1 MRWLGWLMK
10 TGLTV
15 VLISGLTMLTTGMVV
30 NAYLKSLLESFNI
43 QLENEPA
50 IGLNVFGGGLFGS
63 KQPNTRSTESAVTGN
78 PGETGSTPVQQGDTP
93 PAKPGSEEVPDG
105 ALPVMG
111 SGQDEMASSEASGEA
126 SNEASGETSDNSAGN
141 SNAGGSGSEQLVMT
155 PGEIAEK
162 KDSLPEAEKQQIF
175 TMLMNKLPAEDMQK
189 ISAAMEDGLTETE
202 LQEIEQV
209 IAKRMT
215 TEEYTKLMELLK
227 K

>member
-15 VLISGLTMLTTGMVV
+15 VLISGLTLLTTGMVV

-63 KQPNTRSTESAVTGN
+63 KQPDSGSTESAVTGN

-93 PAKPGSEEVPDG
+93 PAKPSSEEVPDG

-111 SGQDEMASSEASGEA
+111 SSQDETA
-126 SNEASGETSDNSAGN
+126 SNEASGEASEEGTSGASNSDA
-141 SNAGGSGSEQLVMT
+141 AGSGGEELVMT

>member
-30 NAYLKSLLESFNI
+30 SVYVKSLLESFNI

-63 KQPNTRSTESAVTGN
+63 KQPDTGSTESAVTGN
-78 PGETGSTPVQQGDTP
+78 PDETGSTPVQQGDTP
-93 PAKPGSEEVPDG
+93 AKPSSEEMPDG

-111 SGQDEMASSEASGEA
+111 SSQDEAASSEASGETSEEGASGA
-126 SNEASGETSDNSAGN
+126 SNSDDA
-141 SNAGGSGSEQLVMT
+141 GSGGEQLVMT

-189 ISAAMEDGLTETE
+189 ISAAMEDGLTEAE

>member
-1 MRWLGWLMK
+1 MRWLGWLVK

-30 NAYLKSLLESFNI
+30 TAYVKSLLESFNI

-50 IGLNVFGGGLFGS
+50 IGLNGFGGSLFGG
-63 KQPNTRSTESAVTGN
+63 KQPDTGTTESAGLS
-78 PGETGSTPVQQGDTP
+78 GSGATDSTSVQENEPV
-93 PAKPGSEEVPDG
+93 KSSSEEVPDD

-111 SGQDEMASSEASGEA
+111 SSQDEAAPQEDA
-126 SNEASGETSDNSAGN
+126 GETAG
-141 SNAGGSGSEQLVMT
+141 AETDGEDLVMT
-155 PGEIAEK
+155 SGEIAEK
-162 KDSLPEAEKQQIF
+162 KNSLPEAEKQEIF
-175 TMLMNKLPAEDMQK
+175 TMLMNKLPAEDMQR

-215 TEEYTKLMELLK
+215 TEEYTKLMKLLK
-227 K
+227 E

>member
-1 MRWLGWLMK
+1 MKWLGWLMK

-15 VLISGLTMLTTGMVV
+15 VLISGLTLLTTGMIV
-30 NAYLKSLLESFNI
+30 NAYVKSLLASFNI

-50 IGLNVFGGGLFGS
+50 IGLNVFGGGLFGN
-63 KQPNTRSTESAVTGN
+63 KQASDSTVESTVAGGTA
-78 PGETGSTPVQQGDTP
+78 ESGSTPVQQKD
-93 PAKPGSEEVPDG
+93 PAEPDSEEVPDG

-111 SGQDEMASSEASGEA
+111 SSQ
-126 SNEASGETSDNSAGN
+126 GETTAQEGNDDSPAVESEGEELVMSAGD
-141 SNAGGSGSEQLVMT
+141 
-155 PGEIAEK
+155 IAEK
-162 KDSLPEAEKQQIF
+162 KDSLPEEEKQQIF

-215 TEEYTKLMELLK
+215 AEEYTKLMELLK